1 MGTITKLHRKPR
13 PLTKTYQP
21 MVPYVVE
28 RRDDDDGTIRFEV
41 IDERP
46 ESYRC
51 VCVTDDDCGED
62 PYAKHD
68 AEQIAR
74 ALNMMVQLGKEKLP
88 LVKDDEE

>member
-1 MGTITKLHRKPR
+1 MGAVIKLHRKPR

-21 MVPYVVE
+21 KAPYIVE
-28 RRDDDDGTIRFEV
+28 RHDDDDGTIRFEV

-46 ESYRC
+46 GSYRR

-74 ALNMMVQLGKEKLP
+74 ALNMMVQLNKEQLP
-88 LVKDDEE
+88 QMKDDE